1 MLDRPVGSD
10 GDCTGTPV
18 YLPPETFA
26 GKDRTRASDVYSLG
40 VLLYYLATAS
50 YPIHGTTATEIVRH
64 HRRGLPRKRLSD
76 ARPDLP
82 SSFVRVVER
91 ALADTPEDRF
101 GDAGAFEA
109 ALAET
114 LSAASVPGP
123 VPWWRRYTPALVAA
137 TLILAFGGYAMFRG
151 TESPAEVAQPLVAT
165 AEAAGE
171 YRIEAALYVERDG
184 VPVRLRQGTRVAPG
198 DRLSLQLRSS
208 MPAHVYVVNE
218 DEQGEGY
225 LLFPLPGQSLT
236 NPLPAG
242 QMHRLPGVQAGEQ
255 VSWQVTSA
263 GGREHFIIFANTAP
277 LSSFEQLF
285 ARLPPPDRDNPV
297 QSVGL
302 SREAVGVLR
311 GVGGVV
317 STPSGAG
324 AATGLATEFSTPL
337 IDGEESVRGVWIRQV
352 TLENPVR

>member
-1 MLDRPVGSD
+1 MLDRAVGSE
-10 GDCTGTPV
+10 GDCAGTPA
-18 YLPPETFA
+18 YLAPEVFA
-26 GKDRTRASDVYSLG
+26 GQDRTRAADIYSLG
-40 VLLYYLATAS
+40 VLLYYLVTAS

-64 HRRGLPRKRLSD
+64 HRRGAPRKRLSD
-76 ARPDLP
+76 TRPDLP
-82 SSFVRVVER
+82 NSFVRVVER
-91 ALADTPEDRF
+91 ALADNPDDRF
-101 GDAGAFEA
+101 ESAGAFEA

-114 LSAASVPGP
+114 LSAPSVPGH
-123 VPWWRRYTPALVAA
+123 VPWWRRYAPALVAA
-137 TLILAFGGYAMFRG
+137 TLVLSLGGYAMFRE
-151 TESPAEVAQPLVAT
+151 TESPADVAQPLVAT

-184 VPVRLRQGTRVAPG
+184 VPLRLRQGTRISPG
-198 DRLSLQLRSS
+198 DKLSLQVKSS
-208 MPAHVYVVNE
+208 VPAHVYVVNE

-225 LLFPLPGQSLT
+225 LLFPLPGQSLG

-242 QMHRLPGVQAGEQ
+242 QMHRLPGVQAGQ
-255 VSWQVTSA
+255 QLSWQVTSA

-285 ARLPPPDRDNPV
+285 ARLPPPDRNNPV

-302 SREAVGVLR
+302 TREAVGVLR

-324 AATGLATEFSTPL
+324 AAAGLATEFSTPL
-337 IDGEESVRGVWIRQV
+337 IEGEESVRGVWIRQV

>member
-1 MLDRPVGSD
+1 
-10 GDCTGTPV
+10 
-18 YLPPETFA
+18 
-26 GKDRTRASDVYSLG
+26 
-40 VLLYYLATAS
+40 
-50 YPIHGTTATEIVRH
+50 
-64 HRRGLPRKRLSD
+64 
-76 ARPDLP
+76 
-82 SSFVRVVER
+82 
-91 ALADTPEDRF
+91 
-101 GDAGAFEA
+101 
-109 ALAET
+109 
-114 LSAASVPGP
+114 
-123 VPWWRRYTPALVAA
+123 
-137 TLILAFGGYAMFRG
+137 MFRG
-151 TESPAEVAQPLVAT
+151 TESPADVAQPLVAT

-242 QMHRLPGVQAGEQ
+242 QMHRIPGVQAGEQ
-255 VSWQVTSA
+255 LSWQVTSA

-277 LSSFEQLF
+277 LPSFEQLF
-285 ARLPPPDRDNPV
+285 ARLPPPNRDNPV

-324 AATGLATEFSTPL
+324 AAAGLASEFSTPL
-337 IDGEESVRGVWIRQV
+337 TDGEEAVRGVWIRQV